1 MHERAS
7 KLVLTV
13 MPNFSNLL
21 AWLLN
26 LTEVTQSSTGR
37 INIDWMIVLGHRRCP
52 RQHCSQHCGHFDQM
66 VRSHKQFRTKSCFG
80 RLQAAGPRLDRDALL
95 DRFQS
100 HTANCQVCSGTLHT
114 IQRVRTALKYSIGSL
129 AVSAAILAAVA
140 LSASNSSRQAEAAQQ
155 TSQGVFAAGGQLLLL
170 LSQRVVGSGNPG
182 AVMASAAFCVALAVA
197 LLGVRGYL
205 KGMENKFIHGVY
217 PPPRNVKQP
226 HDEAQ

>member
-1 MHERAS
+1 MSFYIGDVPDSCA
-7 KLVLTV
+7 VNTAGTFDWTY
-13 MPNFSNLL
+13 N
-21 AWLLN
+21 
-26 LTEVTQSSTGR
+26 QS
-37 INIDWMIVLGHRRCP
+37 C
-52 RQHCSQHCGHFDQM
+52 
-66 VRSHKQFRTKSCFG
+66 TKSCFG
-80 RLQAAGPRLDRDALL
+80 CLQAAGPRLDRDALL

-140 LSASNSSRQAEAAQQ
+140 LSASNSSLQAAAAQQ
-155 TSQGVFAAGGQLLLL
+155 STKGVFAAGGHLL
-170 LSQRVVGSGNPG
+170 LSLSKRVVGSGNPG
-182 AVMASAAFCVALAVA
+182 AVMASAAFCVALAVS

>member
-1 MHERAS
+1 MRAS
-7 KLVLTV
+7 KLDHTI
-13 MPNFSNLL
+13 MPNSLNLI
-21 AWLLN
+21 AWLPSLK
-26 LTEVTQSSTGR
+26 EVMQSSTGHV
-37 INIDWMIVLGHRRCP
+37 MLHRQYP
-52 RQHCSQHCGHFDQM
+52 RQHCSQHCRHFDWT
-66 VRSHKQFRTKSCFG
+66 VRRHNQPCTNSWFG
-80 RLQAAGPRLDRDALL
+80 CLQAAGPRLARDALL

-140 LSASNSSRQAEAAQQ
+140 LSASNSSIQAEAAQQ

-205 KGMENKFIHGVY
+205 KGMENKLIHGVY